1 MPKCRQI
8 RHKSVHWPSIGC
20 GDRMTAPR
28 QAIFQALHTM
38 DGHPTAD
45 EIFTGLRGRYPG
57 IGLATVY
64 RNLELLRSNGCVV
77 ALDSGDG
84 KLRYEMIV
92 GDGRTGHHHH
102 LVCRNC
108 REVVN
113 YMDFEEEELM
123 LVRKLEVHLARKFK
137 YKVND
142 HDITFYGICPKCS
155 VK

>member
-1 MPKCRQI
+1 
-8 RHKSVHWPSIGC
+8 
-20 GDRMTAPR
+20 MTASR
-28 QAIFQALHTM
+28 QAIFQALHAM

-45 EIFTGLRGRYPG
+45 EIFTGLRGSYPG

-64 RNLELLRSNGCVV
+64 RNLDLLRTNGHVL
-77 ALDSGDG
+77 AFDSGDG
-84 KLRYEMIV
+84 KLRYELRV
-92 GDGRTGHHHH
+92 KAGRLGHHHH

-123 LVRKLEVHLARKFK
+123 LVRKLEVHLASKFK

-142 HDITFYGICPKCS
+142 HDITFYGICPKCN